1 MEAAVQVVCSSNDSN
16 LHDNGHS
23 VEPAPLTALADK
35 PADGFQGRSTG
46 FGSVT
51 CRSDSTI
58 FRGFYVRSWQGK

>member
-1 MEAAVQVVCSSNDSN
+1 MAVQ
-16 LHDNGHS
+16 
-23 VEPAPLTALADK
+23 ADK

-58 FRGFYVRSWQGK
+58 FRGFYVRSCLALFDACPTAKT